1 MIFETVNTK
10 GNAVI
15 LNFNYITKIE
25 KTEVQRSAHVHPC
38 CGKKG
43 DTLLLIS
50 VAHSAEWV
58 KVACDREGEDLTAYL
73 LDVYTAWGRRRYE
86 TK

>member
-10 GNAVI
+10 GNSVI

-25 KTEVQRSAHVHPC
+25 ETTVGNPSGHPC

-43 DTLLLIS
+43 DTLLKIS

-58 KVACDREGEDLTAYL
+58 MVARDREGEDLTAYL
-73 LDVYTAWGRRRYE
+73 LDVYIAWGRRNYS

>member
-10 GNAVI
+10 GNVVI

-25 KTEVQRSAHVHPC
+25 QTEVRNPSGHPC

-43 DTLLLIS
+43 STLLKIS

-58 KVACDREGEDLTAYL
+58 KVACDHEGEDLTAYL
-73 LDVYTAWGRRRYE
+73 LDVYIAWGRRRYE